1 MILSESEKKR
11 IKGLYGLVTEAET
24 APPPD
29 ESVLIAKKNPFN
41 VSSEIYDKLIYDTR
55 TGIGGLAG
63 VGEGIFFRTYNE
75 KLKDGDYFLKYDRD
89 CLTDFIWKKIKPLL
103 DSLVGKNVR
112 GREDNFLHFTEVSD
126 IQSRLIINSLFKIS
140 PNSIYA
146 PTILHFYLKDDND
159 KTHSFTYYPARNPA
173 RNSFEDR
180 FGKGLSPDSQ
190 DKLLKF
196 LSDELN
202 PLLDIKKLP
211 DSCFEIREIKREK
224 TDF

>member
-1 MILSESEKKR
+1 MILSESEKNR
-11 IKGLYGLVTEAET
+11 IRGLYGLVTEADT

-55 TGIGGLAG
+55 TGIGGLAS

-89 CLTDFIWKKIKPLL
+89 CFVDFIWGEIKPVL

-112 GREDNFLHFTEVSD
+112 GNKDNFLYFEEVNVNDSYKNF
-126 IQSRLIINSLFKIS
+126 IINNLFEVKPGS
-140 PNSIYA
+140 VYA
-146 PTILHFYLKDDND
+146 PTILNFYLKDDSD
-159 KTHSFTYYPARNPA
+159 KTHSFIYIPSRNT
-173 RNSFEDR
+173 FKDHY
-180 FGKGLSPDSQ
+180 GKGLSPDSE

-196 LSDELN
+196 LSDELK

-211 DSCFEIREIKREK
+211 DSCFEIREIKRK
-224 TDF
+224 QTDF